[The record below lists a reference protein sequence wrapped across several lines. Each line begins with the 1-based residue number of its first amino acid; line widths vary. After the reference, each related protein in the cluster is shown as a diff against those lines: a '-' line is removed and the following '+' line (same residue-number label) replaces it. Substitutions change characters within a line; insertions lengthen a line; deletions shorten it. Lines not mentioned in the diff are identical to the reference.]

1 MAVFNQSFLQH
12 DETIF
17 KDELVLDYEY
27 LPHILKF
34 RENQQQHIATIIK
47 PLFAGRMGS
56 NLLITG
62 KPGIGKT
69 AACKHVLREMEQHSE
84 RIIGIYVNCWK
95 QDTAF
100 KVIVDICQQLGYKW
114 VQNKKTNELM
124 DEIAKILNKKGVVII
139 LDEVDKL
146 KEEQII
152 YQLVEDISKK
162 CIIMITNEKDFLAL
176 LDQRTRSRLI
186 PEIVEFLPYKYN
198 EIETILEE
206 RKKFAFYEGVLKKEI
221 FEPIV
226 EKSYEEEDIRTGLFL
241 LKEAG
246 NAAEQRSS
254 KTISMEDVQKAIGK
268 VSSFQRSKAALDDE
282 EKELLKIIKEHS
294 GETSTK
300 IYGLYNEMYDKS
312 DRTFRRKLSTL
323 KENKLVE
330 VRDDR
335 ELTGVFNPR
344 IHFKRD

>member
-1 MAVFNQSFLQH
+1 MTIFTKDFLQH
-12 DETIF
+12 DETVF

-84 RIIGIYVNCWK
+84 KIIGIYVNCWK

-124 DEIAKILNKKGVVII
+124 DEIAKILNKKAAVIV
-139 LDEVDKL
+139 LDEIDKL
-146 KEEQII
+146 KEEQVI

-162 CIIMITNEKDFLAL
+162 CIIMITNEKDFLAI
-176 LDQRTRSRLI
+176 LDPRTRSRLI
-186 PEIVEFLPYKYN
+186 PELLEFNAYKYN
-198 EIETILEE
+198 EVEAILGE
-206 RKKFAFYEGVLKKEI
+206 RKKFAFYEGVLKEES
-221 FEPIV
+221 FAPII
-226 EKSYEEEDIRTGLFL
+226 EKCFEEEDIRTGLYL

-246 NAAEQRSS
+246 NAAENRSS
-254 KTISMEDVQKAIGK
+254 RSISVEDVQKAIGK
-268 VSSFQRSKAALDDE
+268 MAVFQQSKTILDEE
-282 EKELLKIIKEHS
+282 EKELIKIIKDHS
-294 GETSTK
+294 GESINK
-300 IYGLYNEMYDKS
+300 IYDIYNEKFSKS
-312 DRTFRRKLSTL
+312 DRTFRRKLATL
-323 KENKLVE
+323 KENKFIE
-330 VRDDR
+330 VRDNK
-335 ELTGVFNPR
+335 ELTGETNPR
-344 IHFKRD
+344 VYLKK

>member
-1 MAVFNQSFLQH
+1 MALFNQNFLQH
-12 DETIF
+12 DETVF

-84 RIIGIYVNCWK
+84 KIIGIYVNCWK

-100 KVIVDICQQLGYKW
+100 KVIVDICQQVGYKW

-124 DEIAKILNKKGVVII
+124 DEIAKILNKKAAVIV
-139 LDEVDKL
+139 LDEIDKL
-146 KEEQII
+146 KEEQVI

-162 CIIMITNEKDFLAL
+162 CIIMITNEKDFLAI

-186 PEIVEFLPYKYN
+186 PELLEFNAYKYN
-198 EIETILEE
+198 EKEAT
-206 RKKFAFYEGVLKKEI
+206 FA
-221 FEPIV
+221 PIV
-226 EKSYEEEDIRTGLFL
+226 EKCFEEEDIRTGLYL

-246 NAAEQRSS
+246 NAAENRSS
-254 KTISMEDVQKAIGK
+254 KSISGEDVQKAIGK
-268 VSSFQRSKAALDDE
+268 MAVFQQSKTILDEE

-294 GETSTK
+294 GESINK
-300 IYGLYNEMYDKS
+300 IYEIYNEKFSKS
-312 DRTFRRKLSTL
+312 DRTFRRKLATL
-323 KENKLVE
+323 KENKFIE
-330 VRDDR
+330 VRDNK
-335 ELTGVFNPR
+335 ELTGETNQRVYL
-344 IHFKRD
+344 KK